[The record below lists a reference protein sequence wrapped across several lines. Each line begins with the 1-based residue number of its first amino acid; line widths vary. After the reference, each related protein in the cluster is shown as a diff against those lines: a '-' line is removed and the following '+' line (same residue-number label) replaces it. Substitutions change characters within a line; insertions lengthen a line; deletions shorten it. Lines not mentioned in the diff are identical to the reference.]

1 MCRKKSWRT
10 NSLNEYSFSSAI
22 NRFILFKLIRILKL
36 ILYTPTHFLLMHSK
50 KIKSLFKHSVWKYIV
65 KYSLNYVYDFNNLE
79 ETKFIFMK
87 GVPWINF
94 WSFSLSSNYAKI
106 TLLCLFNYFQT
117 CMFEQFSKA
126 NEHTWLL
133 ISNMRLLISFFP
145 SII

>member
-1 MCRKKSWRT
+1 MNLISNEVCRKKSWRT

-79 ETKFIFMK
+79 ETKFIF
-87 GVPWINF
+87 II
-94 WSFSLSSNYAKI
+94 L
-106 TLLCLFNYFQT
+106 Q
-117 CMFEQFSKA
+117 
-126 NEHTWLL
+126 
-133 ISNMRLLISFFP
+133 P
-145 SII
+145 SIDQFLYYYQLKGHHYWTWNSRVSRKDKKAVIKPFKSFIIVFCRNQD